1 MKKKSSFIL
10 LFSVISLLLTVGCT
24 TTTFNLALRSQAE
37 SNNRGLLMLKLGMNK
52 DDVYKVMKTPD
63 NSEGFEWGTAWIYRT
78 SANNSVRYKGAL
90 DESFTPVVFD
100 RDDKL
105 IGWGR
110 QVYIQ
115 KNPELQ

>member
-1 MKKKSSFIL
+1 MKKTPLITLFTVLGL
-10 LFSVISLLLTVGCT
+10 LFSVGCSS
-24 TTTFNLALRSQAE
+24 TTFDLVLRSQAE

-63 NSEGFEWGTAWIYRT
+63 NSEGFEWGTVWIYRT

-110 QVYIQ
+110 QVYVQ
-115 KNPELQ
+115 KNPDIQ